1 MLGMKIKQS
10 ARLDF
15 YFAAVLTVVV
25 LFVACGK
32 NEEKEISSFSAPQKT
47 GIYKI
52 EMSPPDAKRGSVIT
66 ASVRGADAQD
76 LSFKWTV
83 NGMLIEGVKGNA
95 LKYTGLKKRDNVQV
109 IVSVKGAGEFTSE
122 PLIIANGIPQIQS
135 VKLIPQSP
143 KKDDNIQTEVKASD
157 GDDDEVNLSYKWFV
171 NGETV
176 TGETSDMF
184 RGSAIKRGDKVSVV
198 ITPSDGEQNG
208 QAITLYAIVVNSLP
222 AVSSNIT
229 ANISNSFYTA
239 KINAADPDG
248 DALAY
253 SIRQGPKGMTIDSGG
268 IISWNISPEDKGQH
282 SVVVSVSDGQGGEVL
297 VPYTLSIQLK
307 EKQ

>member
-1 MLGMKIKQS
+1 MKIKQS
-10 ARLDF
+10 AKLDF
-15 YFAAVLTVVV
+15 YFTAVLTVVF
-25 LFVACGK
+25 LFAACGK
-32 NEEKEISSFSAPQKT
+32 KEEKEISSFSAPQKT

-52 EMSPPDAKRGSVIT
+52 ELSPPDAKRGSVIT

>member
-1 MLGMKIKQS
+1 MGTKIKQS
-10 ARLDF
+10 AKLDI
-15 YFAAVLTVVV
+15 YFMAVLTVVF
-25 LFVACGK
+25 LFVACGRK
-32 NEEKEISSFSAPQKT
+32 EEKEISSFSARQKT

-52 EMSPPDAKRGSVIT
+52 ALSPPDAKRGSAVT
-66 ASVRGADAQD
+66 ASVKGADSQD

-83 NGMLIEGVKGNA
+83 NGLAIEGVKGSI
-95 LKYTGLKKRDNVQV
+95 LKYPGLKKRDNVQV
-109 IVSVKGAGEFTSE
+109 IVSVKEAGEFISE
-122 PLIIANGIPQIQS
+122 PLVIANSIPQIQS
-135 VKLIPQSP
+135 AKLIPQSP
-143 KKDDNIQTEVKASD
+143 KKDDNIQTSVKVSD
-157 GDDDEVNLSYKWFV
+157 GDDDEVSLSYKWFV

-176 TGETSDMF
+176 FGETSDTF

-208 QAITLYAIVVNSLP
+208 QAITLYAVVVNSLP
-222 AVSSNIT
+222 AVSQNIA

-268 IISWNISPEDKGQH
+268 TISWNISPEDKGPH